1 MALIA
6 WEERESLVT
15 DITLVKLLGILNV
28 DTFDVFFPLVVGLK
42 KLLAKRAWQS
52 WSLVKFHV
60 IGQLVFGF
68 EFFPASY
75 ANELWWLLV
84 CMNHKMFFQ
93 FPRLSESSATLRTQ
107 IFLLSIL
114 LLCLLSCLFG
124 FAGVIDVSLFRV
136 VSLPRD
142 DFLMNKQHMISV
154 CEVIMERFDAAVH
167 ITLIIIFVF

>member
-28 DTFDVFFPLVVGLK
+28 NTFDVFFPLVVGLK

-84 CMNHKMFFQ
+84 CMNHKMFFLPTAIPKIAYYCSPPLHPLNQ
-93 FPRLSESSATLRTQ
+93 SPADRPVRR
-107 IFLLSIL
+107 
-114 LLCLLSCLFG
+114 
-124 FAGVIDVSLFRV
+124 SLQKDQR
-136 VSLPRD
+136 
-142 DFLMNKQHMISV
+142 
-154 CEVIMERFDAAVH
+154 
-167 ITLIIIFVF
+167 